1 MSFQCSFFCHPS
13 SPYDVIPV
21 RDAQLYE
28 RCSLG
33 AIPTSGVS
41 SQCPS
46 NKDNIANLEFKR
58 VIPRELLRQKAG
70 VEFVY
75 NVDLGGFYE

>member
-1 MSFQCSFFCHPS
+1 MKQKGF
-13 SPYDVIPV
+13 IPV
-21 RDAQLYE
+21 LTT
-28 RCSLG
+28 L
-33 AIPTSGVS
+33 S
-41 SQCPS
+41 SQCSS

-70 VEFVY
+70 AEFVY

>member
-1 MSFQCSFFCHPS
+1 MT
-13 SPYDVIPV
+13 
-21 RDAQLYE
+21 
-28 RCSLG
+28 LG
-33 AIPTSGVS
+33 SRKKEAG

>member
-1 MSFQCSFFCHPS
+1 MSPLDPS
-13 SPYDVIPV
+13 
-21 RDAQLYE
+21 ALF
-28 RCSLG
+28 L
-33 AIPTSGVS
+33 S

>member
-1 MSFQCSFFCHPS
+1 MLRDTANESR
-13 SPYDVIPV
+13 YDVG
-21 RDAQLYE
+21 L
-28 RCSLG
+28 L
-33 AIPTSGVS
+33 S

>member
-1 MSFQCSFFCHPS
+1 MHHFHDKNVLTS
-13 SPYDVIPV
+13 SLLFLGKVSVIRIAPF
-21 RDAQLYE
+21 L
-28 RCSLG
+28 
-33 AIPTSGVS
+33 S

>member
-1 MSFQCSFFCHPS
+1 MPYSCHPS
-13 SPYDVIPV
+13 
-21 RDAQLYE
+21 ALF
-28 RCSLG
+28 L
-33 AIPTSGVS
+33 S

-70 VEFVY
+70 AEFVY